1 MMLFLHMLLLFV
13 LGTSVVAIPIS
24 QETPGT
30 PLRGILKN
38 KQFTEF
44 VASRTVT
51 LKERINGFWI
61 CVSKHCSYNF
71 ESHELI

>member
-1 MMLFLHMLLLFV
+1 MLFLHMLLLFV

-24 QETPGT
+24 QETPGIS
-30 PLRGILKN
+30 LRGILRN
-38 KQFTEF
+38 KQSTESLT
-44 VASRTVT
+44 SRTMT
-51 LKERINGFWI
+51 LEERITGFWI